1 MKKYLPLLLV
11 LLGISISG
19 ETRAQFGKLK
29 DKIKQKVEQR
39 ADQKTDKAIDKS
51 LDEVEAA
58 TKKKSE
64 TEEGE
69 IKEKKDG
76 DGSKTK
82 IETKGPGIKA
92 YSKYDFVPGDKI
104 VYAEDFSQDVV
115 GEFPLKWNTNGSGEI
130 VTIEGQPG
138 KWLSMTANT
147 KYESPYANKLPPN
160 YTIEFDLLLDFK
172 ESMRV
177 PDMEFNIFDKRAQ
190 KASYRPEMRLFIG
203 PQAGTYG
210 SANAQNTIDRF
221 RLVTFDDKSK
231 EFLRSN
237 DQLIGELYN
246 NKRKPVHFAFWVQKE
261 RVRIWVNQVKIFDL
275 PKALSPGVELS
286 AFEIETGS
294 YGADHENYQYYI
306 SNLKVAV
313 ANPDTRSKLITEGK
327 WSTTGI
333 LFDVNSDKIK
343 PTSYGVLKEIA
354 ATLSENADVK
364 VKIIGHT
371 DSDGD
376 DAKNLDLSKRRAA
389 AVKIILASEFGID
402 ASRME
407 TDGMGESKP
416 VGDNKTAEGKAQNRR
431 VEFIKL

>member
-1 MKKYLPLLLV
+1 MKKYLPYLLV
-11 LLGISISG
+11 FLALNFSS
-19 ETRAQFGKLK
+19 ETHAQFGKLK
-29 DKIKQKVEQR
+29 DKIKQKVDQR
-39 ADQKTDKAIDKS
+39 ADQKTDKAIDKG
-51 LDEVEAA
+51 LDEIEGT
-58 TKKKSE
+58 TKKKTE

-76 DGSKTK
+76 DESKTK

-104 VYAEDFSQDVV
+104 VYAEDFSQDVI

-130 VTIEGQPG
+130 VTIEGFQG
-138 KWLSMTANT
+138 KWLKIVAHTM
-147 KYESPYANKLPPN
+147 YEAPYATKLPDN
-160 YTIEFDLLLDFK
+160 YTVEFDLLMDFK
-172 ESMRV
+172 ESVRI
-177 PDMEFNIFDKRAQ
+177 PDMEFVIFDKAV
-190 KASYRPEMRLFIG
+190 KSTYGVGTRLYIA

-210 SANAQNTIDRF
+210 SAGSQNTIDRF
-221 RLVTFDDKSK
+221 RLVSYDEKGK
-231 EFLRSN
+231 EFFRSN
-237 DQLIGELYN
+237 DQLNGEFYN
-246 NKRKPVHFAFWVQKE
+246 NKRKPVHVAFWIQKE
-261 RVRIWVNQVKIFDL
+261 RVRVWINQLKIYDL
-275 PKALSPGVELS
+275 PKAIAPGMTFN
-286 AFEIETGS
+286 AFKMETGS
-294 YGADHENYQYYI
+294 YGADEANYSFYL

-354 ATLSENADVK
+354 TTLKENGDVK

-389 AVKIILASEFGID
+389 AVKIVLSSEFGID

-407 TDGMGESKP
+407 TDGAGEAKP
-416 VGDNKTAEGKAQNRR
+416 VGDNKTPEGKATNRR
-431 VEFIKL
+431 VEFVKL